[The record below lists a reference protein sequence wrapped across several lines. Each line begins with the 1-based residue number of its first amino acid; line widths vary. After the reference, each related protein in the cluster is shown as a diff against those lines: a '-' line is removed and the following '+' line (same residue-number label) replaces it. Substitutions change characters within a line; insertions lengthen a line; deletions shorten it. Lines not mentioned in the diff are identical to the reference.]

1 MTVPLDGG
9 GGGAAGGAA
18 PGSAMGSAGV
28 VFAAF
33 GAVNGAIGSF
43 YSAKSQQYQ
52 LKSRALSLDFQKDIS
67 LLNANI
73 AEREA
78 RFTMQAGE
86 RRIGQYTMQAGAAN
100 ASQAASLAA
109 RGIQA
114 GVGSTA
120 ETVASAKT
128 IQKIDTLT
136 MNANT
141 VRAAEAYRMQS
152 QQYKNEALFAGVSAE
167 NMRQAARSIN
177 PWLSAASS
185 LLGGAGSVASQWA
198 QEQRYQDY
206 YSSNRSR

>member
-1 MTVPLDGG
+1 
-9 GGGAAGGAA
+9 
-18 PGSAMGSAGV
+18 MGSAGV
-28 VFAAF
+28 VMAT
-33 GAVNGAIGSF
+33 GGMIMGAIGA
-43 YSAKSQQYQ
+43 YYGAKTMQYQ
-52 LKSRALSLDFQKDIS
+52 LKSRALSLDYQKEVS
-67 LLNANI
+67 LLNAGL

-78 RFTMQAGE
+78 RSTLQAGE
-86 RRIGQYTMQAGAAN
+86 RRIGQYTMQAGAYN

-152 QQYKNEALFAGVSAE
+152 QQFKNEALFAGVSAE
-167 NMRQAARSIN
+167 NMRAQARSIN
-177 PWLSAASS
+177 PWLSAATS

-198 QEQRYQDY
+198 NEMRAQEYYGQRG
-206 YSSNRSR
+206 